1 MKIIKSNKKVFIG
14 VIIVAAVVAII
25 PTTLVYMFSQMSI
38 GIEKE
43 DSIEEIDEKIN
54 SYFDEGGFEKDIEN
68 AIRKKPS
75 GDFNIYTYTSGSDE
89 YNLSKVN

>member
-38 GIEKE
+38 GIEK
-43 DSIEEIDEKIN
+43 
-54 SYFDEGGFEKDIEN
+54 
-68 AIRKKPS
+68 
-75 GDFNIYTYTSGSDE
+75 
-89 YNLSKVN
+89 